1 MLLLPHTILRIS
13 SLDGSFINIIELV
26 IVSKV
31 VGIAIF
37 FCS

>member
-26 IVSKV
+26 IVPKV

-37 FCS
+37 SCS